1 MRFGE
6 LGRACAGI
14 RSLRAANGLSP
25 LLSRGKHRATRYERN
40 NWISRCSRLMYAHT
54 VQRVRSTF
62 VRCTKVLS
70 YLRII
75 VVRTRTTIDAID
87 LTRSI
92 PPDRS
97 HSPPARGQDRKPKT
111 RELLSQLAPAPS
123 ARAGV
128 VARLSRV
135 DARDPRRVRATRG
148 IALGRRRRR
157 REPSVSGDR
166 GRSIPREATTTARQS
181 ASAARRR
188 ERRVSSRARALETR
202 WGGRSTRRSSMKPRP
217 WRGARARIARARR
230 RDDDAADARDASRPS
245 ARRGVAT

>member
-1 MRFGE
+1 M
-6 LGRACAGI
+6 LI
-14 RSLRAANGLSP
+14 RSNAYVVRCTLKYFRTFVLS
-25 LLSRGKHRATRYERN
+25 YE
-40 NWISRCSRLMYAHT
+40 
-54 VQRVRSTF
+54 STF
-62 VRCTKVLS
+62 VRCSCTRTTIFLLS
-70 YLRII
+70 DLH
-75 VVRTRTTIDAID
+75 TTIDAID

-111 RELLSQLAPAPS
+111 RELLSHLAPAPS